1 MHGIHLN
8 ITVQRRLENRLLSL
22 KTYRHLIVNRESTIK
37 YDSFKKK
44 DAKIPLVLFI
54 WCFQHFRPD
63 FKNFFQNFITL
74 VD

>member
-44 DAKIPLVLFI
+44 KRENTPGPVYLVFST
-54 WCFQHFRPD
+54 FSSRF
-63 FKNFFQNFITL
+63 
-74 VD
+74 